1 MSAFC
6 ICIAYKGSAVAH
18 PLIKGGNIMEIT
30 EMLDEL
36 KSKALG
42 KSFWKHVRMHSR
54 SAHSARNAVNWATRS
69 MTWTSSPPEKNFMPP
84 CAEAPMAAGK
94 ILRCWKVKMIFT
106 SYFSRDWSKL

>member
-1 MSAFC
+1 
-6 ICIAYKGSAVAH
+6 
-18 PLIKGGNIMEIT
+18 MEIT

-36 KSKALG
+36 KSKARRDENLRAELLETR
-42 KSFWKHVRMHSR
+42 K
-54 SAHSARNAVNWATRS
+54 HSARNAVNWATRS

>member
-1 MSAFC
+1 
-6 ICIAYKGSAVAH
+6 
-18 PLIKGGNIMEIT
+18 MEIT

-36 KSKALG
+36 KSKARRDENLRQ
-42 KSFWKHVRMHSR
+42 SFWKHAKPHSL
-54 SAHSARNAVNWATRS
+54 SAHSARNAGNWGMRS
-69 MTWTSSPPEKNFMPP
+69 MTWTSSQQEKNFMPP